1 MNEFS
6 EYNNYKVISAQNT
19 SGTVY
24 FVIDV
29 AMKSERKFETNCFQN
44 NGKQTPL
51 PLWFVEGL
59 SNEEMLEEA
68 FVDAINNLKEIDRLS
83 DIQYVDHLDNFGQ
96 QSLEFILYWCA
107 SDKLKAAIKNKGI
120 FLRKTR

>member
-6 EYNNYKVISAQNT
+6 EFNNYKVISAQNA

-51 PLWFVEGL
+51 PLCFVEGL

-83 DIQYVDHLDNFGQ
+83 DIQYIDHLNNFDQ